1 VTLPDEVDVL
11 LVEDDPLE
19 VELTLR
25 PLKEVRPGC
34 RIGVARDGEEALDF
48 LLARG
53 AFRHRQGAS
62 LPRLILLD
70 FKLPRLDGLDVLR
83 AIRSSPRTN
92 TAPVVMLTSSAE
104 PREIAQCY
112 HLGANS
118 CVQKP
123 VVFEAFRATLRDLGR
138 YWLGVNQTIHTPSSL
153 Q

>member
-1 VTLPDEVDVL
+1 MTLPDEVDVL
-11 LVEDDPLE
+11 VVDDDPLE
-19 VELTLR
+19 VEITIR
-25 PLKEVRPGC
+25 PLKEVRPDA

-53 AFRHRQGAS
+53 AFRHRLGLP
-62 LPRLILLD
+62 LPRLILLG

-83 AIRSSPRTN
+83 AIRSNPRTS

-118 CVQKP
+118 IIQKP
-123 VVFEAFRATLRDLGR
+123 VVFGEFRAMLQDLGR
-138 YWLGVNQTIHTPSSL
+138 YWLGINQANPGPSVL
-153 Q
+153 P

>member
-1 VTLPDEVDVL
+1 MTLPDEVDVL
-11 LVEDDPLE
+11 VVDDDPLE
-19 VELTLR
+19 AEVTIR
-25 PLKEVRPGC
+25 PLKEARPDA

-53 AFRHRQGAS
+53 AFRHRLGLP

-83 AIRSSPRTN
+83 AIRSSPRTS
-92 TAPVVMLTSSAE
+92 TAPVVMMTSSAE

-118 CVQKP
+118 IVQKP
-123 VVFEAFRATLRDLGR
+123 VVIGEFRAMLRDLGR
-138 YWLGVNQTIHTPSSL
+138 YWLGINQVTPGPSPL
-153 Q
+153 P

>member
-11 LVEDDPLE
+11 VVDDDPLE
-19 VELTLR
+19 AELTFGPLR
-25 PLKEVRPGC
+25 ESWPGV

-53 AFRHRQGAS
+53 SFRHRQGRPM
-62 LPRLILLD
+62 PRLILLD

-83 AIRSSPRTN
+83 AIRSSPRTS

-118 CVQKP
+118 IVQKP
-123 VVFEAFRATLRDLGR
+123 VVYREYAATLRDLGR
-138 YWLGVNQTIHTPSSL
+138 YWLSVNHTIPAPSSF